1 MDTSSDSD
9 GALSP
14 GAYDQVAYNAVTAMT
29 SYDDQAIIKS
39 PSRHSE
45 SSDSG
50 SDVAEPRGTL
60 AHHKFSIDRILGRFN
75 GAGDAAAATTI
86 DSCPETS
93 DPGNRHRNDLA
104 FRGVD
109 SIAELNGHNF
119 PYSSLLYGGW
129 FAAAAA
135 AAVAN
140 KTPPSHLFGLQA
152 PKTVGRRSRKPGLDR
167 KPRQAYS
174 AKQLERLEAEFKTD
188 KYLSVSKRMELSKAL
203 NLTEVQIKTWFQN
216 RRTKWKKQLASKL
229 KIAHR
234 HGYFQP
240 VQHYAS
246 LFAPHCY
253 FPAAAASAASSPPS
267 GTAGGVQ
274 NFGCG
279 LQPQTTSAGRES
291 AEHKTV
297 VVERPV
303 AAKTERQHHHH
314 QHNHQR

>member
-1 MDTSSDSD
+1 MDTSSDSE

-14 GAYDQVAYNAVTAMT
+14 GSYDQVAYNAVTSMT
-29 SYDDQAIIKS
+29 GYDGPAIIKS

-50 SDVAEPRGTL
+50 SDVAEPRGAL
-60 AHHKFSIDRILGRFN
+60 AHHKFSIDHILGRFN
-75 GAGDAAAATTI
+75 GGDAAATTTI
-86 DSCPETS
+86 NSCPETS
-93 DPGNRHRNDLA
+93 DPGNRHRNNLA
-104 FRGVD
+104 FRGV
-109 SIAELNGHNF
+109 
-119 PYSSLLYGGW
+119 
-129 FAAAAA
+129 
-135 AAVAN
+135 
-140 KTPPSHLFGLQA
+140 A

-188 KYLSVSKRMELSKAL
+188 KYLSVSKRMELSKVL

-253 FPAAAASAASSPPS
+253 FPAAAASAASSSPS

-274 NFGCG
+274 NFSCG
-279 LQPQTTSAGRES
+279 LQPQTTSAGQES
-291 AEHKTV
+291 AEHEAV
-297 VVERPV
+297 IVERQVV
-303 AAKTERQHHHH
+303 AAKTERQHYHHQHHH
-314 QHNHQR
+314 QR